1 MSRPVKTSNV
11 CIRVT
16 FSDTQTVVAISHM
29 LHTCES
35 LLGVKIG
42 HRISD
47 LVDTTVRTMEIIF
60 PVSVAKSRRPEE
72 IDRVLLVIKTWCMAK
87 GTNCALEV
95 L

>member
-1 MSRPVKTSNV
+1 MSRPVKISNV

-16 FSDTQTVVAISHM
+16 FSDTQTSVEINHL

-60 PVSVAKSRRPEE
+60 PVPVAKSRRPEE
-72 IDRVLLVIKTWCMAK
+72 IDRVLLVIKTWCIAR
-87 GTNCALEV
+87 GTDCAFEV